1 MDIQKLDELSRK
13 VADSLF
19 AQFPEWRKLARVQP
33 GADGTDYLE
42 MEIGAPPES
51 GVDHGLTITTENGEV
66 TIGFDYYHGHFFG
79 QVGDGVRVGADYA
92 IHLVSEIVNERIPV
106 ISWWQDGALVAFST
120 IESGKALMDD
130 SLVGPYDKIRVRSW
144 KGNLNADRIA

>member
-1 MDIQKLDELSRK
+1 MDIHRLDEFSRK

-19 AQFPEWRKLARVQP
+19 AQFPEWRKLARIEP
-33 GADGTDYLE
+33 AADGAGYLQL
-42 MEIGAPPES
+42 EIAAPLES
-51 GVDHGLTITTENGEV
+51 ATDHGLTITTENGEV
-66 TIGFDYYHGHFFG
+66 TVSFDYYHGHFFG
-79 QVGDGVRVGADYA
+79 QVGDGERVGADYA
-92 IHLVSEIVNERIPV
+92 IHLVSELVNERIPV

-120 IESGKALMDD
+120 IESGKALMED